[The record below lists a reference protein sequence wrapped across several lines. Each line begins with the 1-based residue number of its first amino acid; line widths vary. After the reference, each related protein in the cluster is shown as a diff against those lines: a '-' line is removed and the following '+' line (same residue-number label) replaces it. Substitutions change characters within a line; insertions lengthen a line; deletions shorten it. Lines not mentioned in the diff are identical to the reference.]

1 MTREN
6 TNKFMKNSEKFWLV
20 FEEEITEKR
29 MENNPYIKKVL
40 ESKNI
45 LTNETEIFEKSWNW
59 EKYFWNKNGIYLEI
73 WTWLWNFFSSEVARN
88 PEKNFIWVEIKYKR
102 LWVTE
107 QKTLEKTK
115 QFNRFLPSQEWQ
127 KIGQEKQFVLLKTKW
142 QNIDK
147 FLWKE
152 EIERT
157 YVFFPDPWG
166 NKDRQKKHRLFQ
178 EKFIKDLYEKTKIW
192 WKLIFK
198 TDHREYF
205 DTTLE
210 LFEKIWLWKI
220 VLKSYDYE
228 KETDKFDSK
237 DLTEFEA
244 IFRED
249 KIKVNYVEFEK

>member
-6 TNKFMKNSEKFWLV
+6 TNKFMKTSEKFWLV

-40 ESKNI
+40 DSKNI
-45 LTNETEIFEKSWNW
+45 LTNENEIFENAWNW
-59 EKYFWNKNGIYLEI
+59 KKYFWNENGIYLEI
-73 WTWLWNFFSSEVARN
+73 WTWLGNFFSSELARTID
-88 PEKNFIWVEIKYKR
+88 KNFIWVEIKYKR
-102 LWVTE
+102 LYVTE
-107 QKTLEKTK
+107 QKSLEKSSLQGSK
-115 QFNRFLPSQEWQ
+115 N
-127 KIGQEKQFVLLKTKW
+127 KFVLLKIKG

-147 FLWKE
+147 FLGSE

-157 YVFFPDPWG
+157 YIFFPDPWG

-178 EKFIKDLYEKTKIW
+178 EKFIRDLYEKTKVW

-198 TDHREYF
+198 TDHKEYF

-249 KIKVNYVEFEK
+249 RIKVNYVEFEK